1 MCRSYLDHFTFFANA
16 VILCLTF
23 FHMVKVLMRRAS
35 GGAYLQEES
44 SFLFQMTGFQLHV
57 EILIYLLNLK
67 SYNKNV

>member
-1 MCRSYLDHFTFFANA
+1 MG
-16 VILCLTF
+16 
-23 FHMVKVLMRRAS
+23 KVLMRRAY